1 MSSQIAGAAS
11 LIRQRWETL
20 IAGPE
25 SLTTV
30 HDNVPDDQIPSSG
43 RWCRLAIRFGQQT
56 QQTVAGNGRG
66 HFRTVGVALA
76 QLFEPV
82 GMGDGTQLELV
93 DAIVD
98 AFRGAT
104 LGGPPQVAFEPPYV
118 SAPPTLD
125 DGLWLSLVT
134 IPFRIEEQV

>member
-1 MSSQIAGAAS
+1 MSVIATAAG
-11 LIRQRWETL
+11 LIRQRFVAQVST
-20 IAGPE
+20 PE
-25 SLTTV
+25 GLTTV
-30 HDNVPDDQIPSSG
+30 HDNVPEDTIPTAG
-43 RWCRLAIRFGQQT
+43 RWCRLAVRFGQAEQLT
-56 QQTVAGNGRG
+56 INGAGQG
-66 HFRTVGVALA
+66 HFRTSGVALV

-82 GMGDGTQLELV
+82 GMGDGHQLELV

-98 AFRGAT
+98 AFRGVT
-104 LGGPPQVAFEPPYV
+104 LGGPPQVAFDPPYV